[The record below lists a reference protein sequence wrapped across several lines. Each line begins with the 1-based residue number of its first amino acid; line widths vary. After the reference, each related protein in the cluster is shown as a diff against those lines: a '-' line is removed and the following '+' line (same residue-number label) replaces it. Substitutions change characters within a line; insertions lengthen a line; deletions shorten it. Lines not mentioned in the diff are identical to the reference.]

1 MNLNYKGHL
10 SVYKY
15 TIVQLISEK
24 RAPGVTSKEL
34 LVTQEQSFATRIDY
48 SRDTVIQRYQLHQL
62 FANTTPFLS
71 VPILEIV
78 TSIFLPGVSHCGG
91 FNPAPTP
98 IKENCQLPC
107 SSSVK

>member
-1 MNLNYKGHL
+1 MDLNDKGYF

-15 TIVQLISEK
+15 IIVRLISEK
-24 RAPGVTSKEL
+24 RAPEATSKEL
-34 LVTQEQSFATRIDY
+34 LLTQEQSFITRIDY
-48 SRDTVIQRYQLHQL
+48 SRDTVIQRYQLHQF

-107 SSSVK
+107 SSVK